1 MKEKLSKREG
11 RGEGRTGNEES
22 IEERMGE
29 SEGGGQEGNTG
40 ELFFK
45 IKLKTNNSGRQLT
58 QTST

>member
-29 SEGGGQEGNTG
+29 SERGGQEGNTG

-45 IKLKTNNSGRQLT
+45 IKLKTK
-58 QTST
+58 

>member
-45 IKLKTNNSGRQLT
+45 IKLKTK
-58 QTST
+58 